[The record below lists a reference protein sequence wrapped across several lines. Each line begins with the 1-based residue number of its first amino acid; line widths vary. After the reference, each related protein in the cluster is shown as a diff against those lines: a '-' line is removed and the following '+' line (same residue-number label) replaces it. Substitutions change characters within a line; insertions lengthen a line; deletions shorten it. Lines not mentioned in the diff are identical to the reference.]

1 MKRGSKLVA
10 GPQSVGL
17 VRNSLWG
24 ASAETNN
31 QAFKTFRQDKKKSVT
46 EIVLNKILL
55 NNPPWFALTTSLTG
69 NFLVLQFPCKPAWIP
84 GGWQDVSV
92 LGLEDLLLEE
102 VLLV

>member
-1 MKRGSKLVA
+1 MERGSKLVA

-24 ASAETNN
+24 ASG
-31 QAFKTFRQDKKKSVT
+31 R
-46 EIVLNKILL
+46 
-55 NNPPWFALTTSLTG
+55 
-69 NFLVLQFPCKPAWIP
+69 
-84 GGWQDVSV
+84 WQDVSV